1 MPLVPGERGRRGG
14 GLPRGRPAAPL
25 MRRKGWRPR
34 GEPQQARRRVP
45 APRPHPSDAT
55 LSPERKNGSGPG
67 EGGAAGPTLGACP
80 ERRAQ
85 IPAWARRRRVPSLPG
100 VGRWPG
106 TQRAEQ
112 VRDPRL
118 SPQQPRLLTCA
129 PEPSD
134 RTEPGSGPPSRHL
147 WGRGAVTAP
156 TRGEGRKEERQ
167 RRAGPASSRR
177 PSCVSQRRGEDP
189 SSARRNGEMPTAA
202 S

>member
-1 MPLVPGERGRRGG
+1 MPLLPRERGRRGG

-147 WGRGAVTAP
+147 GPRSGDSADPGGREEG
-156 TRGEGRKEERQ
+156 GETK
-167 RRAGPASSRR
+167 ARR
-177 PSCVSQRRGEDP
+177 PRLLAPPTMCQSEARRGPEL
-189 SSARRNGEMPTAA
+189 RAA
-202 S
+202 KW